1 MLCSIGLALAIGTIA
16 LGPQQAPGA
25 QPAGLPAPA
34 VPAQV
39 QPGPPA
45 PGPLP
50 IPPKPVIPG
59 ARPVRSCESL
69 ASVKW
74 RDTTIDSASVE
85 QQKTG
90 PVCRVTATVTH
101 PPAGDQIKIF
111 VALPMQNW
119 NGRFQATGGGGYAGG
134 SANNITQPADLG
146 YVAAATDTGHVGGSG
161 SFALD
166 ATGRLNWQSIRDN
179 AYLGVHQMTVVSK
192 ALIRELY
199 GTPPRYSYFNG
210 CSSGGRQGLMEAQRF
225 PDDYDGIL
233 AVAPA
238 INWAQFLPADFWPQL
253 VMLEARNFVPA
264 CKADMAT
271 AAAVKACDTLDGV
284 EDGVLEDPRRCT
296 FDPKTLVGADA
307 GGCGVFT
314 AADASVIQKV
324 WEGPRRPDGTKMW
337 YGLARGAPLT
347 RLAGTTGS
355 PPTGQPFRIALEWL
369 RYFLLQDPS
378 WDWTT
383 LTPERFEQLFDQ
395 SVEQYEAVIGTANPD
410 LSLFRKSNGKLIF
423 WHGWSDELIP
433 AEGSIDYYDR
443 VVARMGGRNETEKFV
458 RLFMAP
464 GVGHCGGGPGPPPRE
479 ELDALL
485 RWVEDGTVPE
495 SLPAIRRDPT
505 GAVRRSRPL
514 CPYPQVA
521 RFKGRGSTDDAASFE
536 CRVSDRR

>member
-1 MLCSIGLALAIGTIA
+1 MPRDGDGH
-16 LGPQQAPGA
+16 
-25 QPAGLPAPA
+25 APA
-34 VPAQV
+34 
-39 QPGPPA
+39 
-45 PGPLP
+45 
-50 IPPKPVIPG
+50 
-59 ARPVRSCESL
+59 
-69 ASVKW
+69 
-74 RDTTIDSASVE
+74 
-85 QQKTG
+85 
-90 PVCRVTATVTH
+90 
-101 PPAGDQIKIF
+101 AGDQIKIF

-146 YVAAATDTGHVGGSG
+146 YVAAATDTGHAGGSG

-166 ATGRLNWQSIRDN
+166 AKGRLELAIDQRQRVPGCSSDDRR
-179 AYLGVHQMTVVSK
+179 LEGVDPGVVQDAAAHPS
-192 ALIRELY
+192 
-199 GTPPRYSYFNG
+199 FNG

-238 INWAQFLPADFWPQL
+238 INWAQFLPADFWPQV
-253 VMLEARNFVPA
+253 VMIDARNFVPA
-264 CKADMAT
+264 CKVDMAT
-271 AAAVKACDTLDGV
+271 AAAVAACDTLDGI

-296 FDPKTLVGADA
+296 FDPKTLVGTDT

-314 AADASVIQKV
+314 AADASVIHKV
-324 WEGPRRPDGTKMW
+324 WEGPRRTDGTKMR
-337 YGLARGAPLT
+337 YGLPRGAPLT

-369 RYFLLQDPS
+369 RYLLQDPS

-395 SVEQYEAVIGTANPD
+395 SVEQYKAVIGTANPD

-433 AEGSIDYYDR
+433 AEGSIDYYDC
-443 VVARMGGRNETEKFV
+443 VVARMGGRKETEKFV

-485 RWVEDGTVPE
+485 RWVEDGTAPD
-495 SLPAIRRDPT
+495 SLPAIRRDST
-505 GAVRRSRPL
+505 GAVLRSRPL

-521 RFKGRGSTDDAASFE
+521 QFKGRGSTDDAASFE